1 MIAINW
7 GSSNFRAF
15 KLDAA
20 GNVKAER
27 LSGSG
32 AVQLPPDGFLNA
44 FMAELGDWVRGGETK
59 VLMSGMV
66 GARLGWKEAPY
77 VATPATFS
85 QVVDGVVKLEVDF
98 FDGRIVPGLIGA
110 DECEVPEVLR
120 GEETEIF
127 GCGTELAGHPYVCL
141 PGTHSKWVRMEGATI
156 AAFSTSMTGDL
167 YKAIRENTILR
178 ASTLQP
184 PTDDRAFLDGV
195 ARSKQAGALAHH
207 LFGVRTLVLTGA
219 LKQSAASSYLSGIL
233 IGHEVKAMVREG
245 EQVHLVGDP
254 GLCRLYQ
261 SALRESG
268 VSTSVEPEGAALRG
282 LLRIAG
288 SLQW

>member
-85 QVVDGVVKLEVDF
+85 QVVDGVVKLEV
-98 FDGRIVPGLIGA
+98 I
-110 DECEVPEVLR
+110 
-120 GEETEIF
+120 
-127 GCGTELAGHPYVCL
+127 
-141 PGTHSKWVRMEGATI
+141 S
-156 AAFSTSMTGDL
+156 ST
-167 YKAIRENTILR
+167 
-178 ASTLQP
+178 
-184 PTDDRAFLDGV
+184 
-195 ARSKQAGALAHH
+195 
-207 LFGVRTLVLTGA
+207 
-219 LKQSAASSYLSGIL
+219 AASSPVSS
-233 IGHEVKAMVREG
+233 ARTSARFQRSCG
-245 EQVHLVGDP
+245 EKKP
-254 GLCRLYQ
+254 RF
-261 SALRESG
+261 SA
-268 VSTSVEPEGAALRG
+268 AALSWRVIPTFAFPERIQNG
-282 LLRIAG
+282 CAWKARRLRH
-288 SLQW
+288 SQLR